1 MAHELP
7 TRITH
12 DPSLGF
18 TRLPRRV
25 IRHPD
30 LVVGL
35 DARRDDENVRAR
47 MYGPAVPSLS
57 GSEHTVTLRVRPGEV
72 RRVAAR
78 LRQVWRDEFV
88 ALTPLDPAGRP
99 APGRTPLPYA
109 SLVDLTTEPEA
120 ELRAALSRLALYGTQ
135 LLYDVL
141 LGGDDEELK
150 LFRGFLTDALSSD
163 RALRIRFHS
172 DLFLPWP
179 MLCLPA
185 AADDGKAGG
194 PGGAEDAGGP
204 GGVEGHGGGAA
215 LDRVFARFLGYRHQL
230 EHTGG
235 NAYARVADDR
245 DPPPRSAP
253 AVSLNHDTGVDAQG
267 LTLAAEVAAALA
279 EGTDFVERT
288 TRAELERALRD
299 DLLDEQLMYFW
310 CHGHFTA
317 SGDEP
322 PYLVLKLTDQQAI
335 DAYTLRAHRP
345 PLDACVPFRPFVLLN
360 ACYAGLPGNADLA
373 YLGRA
378 LFDAGAGGILGP
390 QIEMPQRFAAEYAL
404 AFVTRYL
411 AGRETAGGIAHSL
424 ARHFADTCRNPLG
437 FAYALHSGMDSRL
450 ERTA

>member
-18 TRLPRRV
+18 TRLPRHV

-57 GSEHTVTLRVRPGEV
+57 GSEHTVTLRVRPREV
-72 RRVAAR
+72 RSVAAR
-78 LRQVWRDEFV
+78 LRQMWRDEFV
-88 ALTPLDPAGRP
+88 ALTPLDPTGRP

-109 SLVDLTTEPEA
+109 SLVDLTAEPEA
-120 ELRAALSRLALYGTQ
+120 ELRAALARLARYGTQ

-141 LGGDDEELK
+141 LGGEDEELK

-185 AADDGKAGG
+185 AADDDGNDGDDDGEG
-194 PGGAEDAGGP
+194 PAPE
-204 GGVEGHGGGAA
+204 
-215 LDRVFARFLGYRHQL
+215 RVFPRFLGYRHQL

-245 DPPPRSAP
+245 DPPPRRAP

-267 LTLAAEVAAALA
+267 LTLAAEVAAVLA
-279 EGTDFVERT
+279 DGNDFVERT

-299 DLLDEQLMYFW
+299 SLLDEQLMYFW

-322 PYLVLKLTDQQAI
+322 PYLVLRLSDQRAI

-360 ACYAGLPGNADLA
+360 ACFAGLPGNADLA

-378 LFDAGAGGILGP
+378 LFDAGACGILGP

-411 AGRETAGGIAHSL
+411 AGRETAGGIAHDL

>member
-7 TRITH
+7 TRVTH

-18 TRLPRRV
+18 TRLPRHV

-35 DARRDDENVRAR
+35 DARREDEPVQAR

-57 GSEHTVTLRVRPGEV
+57 GSEHTVTLNVRPREV
-72 RRVAAR
+72 RSVAAR
-78 LRQVWRDEFV
+78 LRQVWKDEFV
-88 ALTPLDPAGRP
+88 AFQPLDATGRP
-99 APGRTPLPYA
+99 APGTTPLPYA
-109 SLVDLTTEPEA
+109 SLIDLTDRPSA
-120 ELRAALSRLALYGTQ
+120 ELRAALARLALDGTQ

-141 LGGDDEELK
+141 LGGESEELK
-150 LFRGFLTDALSSD
+150 LFRGFLTDVLGSD
-163 RALRIRFHS
+163 RPLRIRFHS
-172 DLFLPWP
+172 DLYLPWP

-185 AADDGKAGG
+185 TPDEDPG
-194 PGGAEDAGGP
+194 PGPESLFD
-204 GGVEGHGGGAA
+204 
-215 LDRVFARFLGYRHQL
+215 RFLGYRHQL

-253 AVSLNHDTGVDAQG
+253 TVSLNHDTGVDAQG
-267 LTLAAEVAAALA
+267 LTRAADVATALA
-279 EGTDFVERT
+279 DGGDLVERT
-288 TRAELERALRD
+288 TRDQLERALGD
-299 DLLDEQLMYFW
+299 TLLDEQLMYFW

-322 PYLVLKLTDQQAI
+322 PYLVLKLTDQRAI
-335 DAYTLRAHRP
+335 DAHSLRAHRP
-345 PLDACVPFRPFVLLN
+345 PPHSCVPFRPFVLLN

-378 LFDAGAGGILGP
+378 LFDAGASGILGP

-411 AGRETAGGIAHSL
+411 TGRETAGDIAHALS
-424 ARHFADTCRNPLG
+424 RHFADTCHNPLG

>member
-7 TRITH
+7 THITH

-18 TRLPRRV
+18 TRLPRHV

-35 DARRDDENVRAR
+35 DARREDENVQAR

-57 GSEHTVTLRVRPGEV
+57 GSEHTVTLNVRPREV
-72 RRVAAR
+72 RSVAAR

-88 ALTPLDPAGRP
+88 ALQPLDEAGRP
-99 APGRTPLPYA
+99 SLGRTPLPYA
-109 SLVDLTTEPEA
+109 NLVDLTTEPEA
-120 ELRAALSRLALYGTQ
+120 ELRAALSRLALNGAQ
-135 LLYDVL
+135 LLFDVL
-141 LGGDDEELK
+141 LGGETEELK
-150 LFRGFLTDALSSD
+150 LFRGFLTDVLSQD
-163 RALRIRFHS
+163 RPLRVRFHS

-185 AADDGKAGG
+185 APDEPDEGDL
-194 PGGAEDAGGP
+194 DA
-204 GGVEGHGGGAA
+204 
-215 LDRVFARFLGYRHQL
+215 VFARFLGYRHQL

-235 NAYARVADDR
+235 SAYARVADDR
-245 DPPPRSAP
+245 DPPPREAP
-253 AVSLNHDTGVDAQG
+253 AVSLNHDTGVDAEG
-267 LTLAAEVAAALA
+267 RTRAAEVAAALA
-279 EGTDFVERT
+279 DGTAFVERT
-288 TRAELERALRD
+288 TRADLEHALRD
-299 DLLDEQLMYFW
+299 RLLDEQLMYFW
-310 CHGHFTA
+310 CHGHFTTT
-317 SGDEP
+317 GDEP

-345 PLDACVPFRPFVLLN
+345 PPHACVPFRPFVLLN

-378 LFDAGAGGILGP
+378 LFDAGACGILGP
-390 QIEMPQRFAAEYAL
+390 GIEMPQRFAAEYAL

-411 AGRETAGGIAHSL
+411 AGRETAGGIAHGL
-424 ARHFADTCRNPLG
+424 GRHFADTCRNPLG